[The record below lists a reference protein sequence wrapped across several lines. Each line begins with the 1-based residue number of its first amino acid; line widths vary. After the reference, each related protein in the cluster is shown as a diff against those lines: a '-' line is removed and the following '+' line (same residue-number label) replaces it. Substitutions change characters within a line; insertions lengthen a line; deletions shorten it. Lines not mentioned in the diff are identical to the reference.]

1 MSEEMENATENQK
14 SFDESYVKE
23 LRSEAA
29 NYRVQLREAQEK
41 IEGFEKQKESQQKES
56 LTKELL
62 FAAKEAGAV
71 DPETVSKLVDIDS
84 LDVQDGDYTSAIQA
98 SVNNLLTEKPFLKG
112 GNLGKP
118 SNPAGGNGQPTIFT
132 KEVLD
137 TMSADEIN
145 ANWADIQEQM
155 AKGLIR

>member
-1 MSEEMENATENQK
+1 MSEENNATENQK
-14 SFDESYVKE
+14 TFDESYVKD

-41 IEGFEKQKESQQKES
+41 IASYEQQKESQQKES

-84 LDVQDGDYTSAIQA
+84 LEVEDGDYTTAIQN
-98 SVNNLLTEKPFLKG
+98 SVNSLLESKPFLKG
-112 GNLGKP
+112 GSLGKP